1 MFDIHSHVLPNL
13 DDGPT
18 RIQDSL
24 EMLRSAQRVGVRAI
38 VATPHCESHR
48 LSLRASTIQSAVTRL
63 RAAAADDPEASAVAL
78 YVGSEIMLDP
88 GVRAALDA
96 GDVPTW
102 AGTLGLRWW
111 SCPCWKCHTT
121 QKTRCLN

>member
-1 MFDIHSHVLPNL
+1 MFDIHSHVLPGL

-48 LSLRASTIQSAVTRL
+48 GSLRASAIAGAVARL
-63 RAAAADDPEASAVAL
+63 REAVAGDPEGERSKSRNVEARIYDAL
-78 YVGSEIMLDP
+78 PLYHGGAPIVDP
-88 GVRAALDA
+88 FGV
-96 GDVPTW
+96 
-102 AGTLGLRWW
+102 
-111 SCPCWKCHTT
+111 CH
-121 QKTRCLN
+121 